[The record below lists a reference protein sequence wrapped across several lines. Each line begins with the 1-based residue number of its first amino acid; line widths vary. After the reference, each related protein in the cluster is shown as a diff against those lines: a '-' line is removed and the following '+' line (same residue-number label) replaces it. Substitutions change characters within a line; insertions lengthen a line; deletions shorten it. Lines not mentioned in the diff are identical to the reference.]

1 MIALRNFAG
10 SLLGLWVVVGAANA
24 QEVTVSAIEIQ
35 RNEKTLDITI
45 LQERSYRAGG
55 TATQEALDRTS
66 QAIKDLGLFQAVNST
81 VTSNDDSS
89 VSVLITLKEKRYN
102 FILPKLNRNG
112 DGDITTGI
120 VWRTDNLFGRNQQS
134 KFTVAYRK
142 FDDSDEEDETQ
153 IKWEFKY
160 PRIRDCARN
169 PYSSFLYHL
178 RHSYTTSVIPAKET
192 VQKKPP
198 PLVTFSLLP

>member
-160 PRIRDCARN
+160 PRIPGT
-169 PYSSFLYHL
+169 PYSLGVTL
-178 RHSYTTSVIPAKET
+178 LDEETLLEET
-192 VQKKPP
+192 VC
-198 PLVTFSLLP
+198 